1 MVSLTTGV
9 LAPGW
14 HSGPASFGQSHY
26 WSICTRLALWTN
38 VIWSVSLLEYLH
50 QTGTL
55 DQRHLVSLTTGV
67 LAPGWHSGPASFGQS
82 HYWSICTRLALWTN
96 VIWSVS
102 LLEYLHQAGTLD
114 QRHLVS
120 LATGV
125 LAPDWHSGP
134 TSSGQS
140 RYWSTCTRLAL
151 WTNVIWSVSLLEYLH
166 QTGTLDQRHLVS
178 LATGVLA
185 PDWHSGPTSS
195 GQSRYWS
202 TCTRLALWTNVIWS
216 VSLLEY
222 LH

>member
-1 MVSLTTGV
+1 MDQRHLVSLATGVLALGWHSGPTSSGLEYLHQAGTLDQRHLVSLATGV

-14 HSGPASFGQSHY
+14 HSGPASFGQSCY
-26 WSICTRLALWTN
+26 WST
-38 VIWSVSLLEYLH
+38 
-50 QTGTL
+50 
-55 DQRHLVSLTTGV
+55 
-67 LAPGWHSGPASFGQS
+67 
-82 HYWSICTRLALWTN
+82 CTRLALWTN

-166 QTGTLDQRHLVS
+166 QAGTLDQRHLVS

-185 PDWHSGPTSS
+185 LGWHFGPTSS

-202 TCTRLALWTNVIWS
+202 TCTRLALWTYQCHGHLPTLVH
-216 VSLLEY
+216 LECSKPGN
-222 LH
+222 